1 MIHNFLKN
9 HKIINKFF
17 KTNCFN
23 IHHFS
28 NGSFWDSKLHNKI
41 QKVEADP
48 NFWKPNKKLFQLTP
62 QKEYIGS
69 RYSSGTDSSGGFWQS
84 KLFNKIK
91 K

>member
-1 MIHNFLKN
+1 MSYYRLDKPE
-9 HKIINKFF
+9 KYINP
-17 KTNCFN
+17 
-23 IHHFS
+23 

-48 NFWKPNKKLFQLTP
+48 NLWKPNKKLFQLTP
-62 QKEYIGS
+62 QKEYAGS

-91 K
+91 KDK